1 MEGGPNPERRS
12 KAGDGTAPRHAKSRN
27 GWIIGPAP
35 EGAPLN
41 HGRIT
46 HSALAASLA
55 LALAGTSISPA
66 APPAKDPAP
75 PGTALIERATV
86 ELVLIEA
93 YVHDGRG
100 RPIEGL
106 AAGDFSLKVDGYD
119 RPIASLE
126 FRSVA
131 AAPRAAS
138 PEPGRPPQAP
148 EPGPAPGTR
157 YPRRF
162 ILFFEDRTSSF
173 QNLTEARRSAERFL
187 ASGLLP
193 DDQVALAAFDRR
205 LRLLQEFTSDRE
217 VLKRTIESSLND
229 TRRHSDFIT
238 ETADRDVEFSRL
250 LHGGGSL
257 TQEKVWQAIFLATS
271 HGQEQTPRLRS
282 VLGALRTLVDSLA
295 PYPGYKAIVFMGDG
309 VPENA
314 AVDYFERLAQR
325 APGADL
331 MNRAAAYDLS
341 LEIKQLA
348 HEAAAAGVTLH
359 SVQTTGL
366 AAGAAEVR
374 AASRRGNTLATL
386 ALQTGG
392 TASTS
397 NDLVQALVDAE
408 TASRAY
414 YLIGYAPEGPP
425 DGQFHTVQ
433 LRVKRSGARLRWRRG
448 FTRLRPEEARERA
461 VQAAYV
467 LPDLYGDLGIEVTA
481 VAGPGDGGGRIVDL
495 VLHLPP
501 GRTLLVPQ
509 PGGPIARLEVGFVVI
524 DDAGRETLRA
534 ARQVRLAPGGDRGL
548 QLPGIDFYSRTRLP
562 RSGQTVTAVVADQ
575 GGGMVGA
582 ARLAIPPAAEPTDV
596 VGLSIYSLGERSL
609 WVEVPSVAAPAP
621 EPASEAVTDYTT
633 GPALK
638 TTFSLGEP
646 LAYGFRLERR
656 GPADGIRLEIRGGE
670 KVMRSIPV
678 PQDALGPDGGTRPV
692 PETIKMPLP
701 TEGLPAGDY
710 LLAVRREQGG
720 DLASVPF
727 RLTAPAVGADSRAGS

>member
-1 MEGGPNPERRS
+1 MGGLPLGHDRIRHPGIATALATALATTLGLALS
-12 KAGDGTAPRHAKSRN
+12 GTAS
-27 GWIIGPAP
+27 
-35 EGAPLN
+35 
-41 HGRIT
+41 
-46 HSALAASLA
+46 
-55 LALAGTSISPA
+55 SPA

-75 PGTALIERATV
+75 PLAPLIERATV

-93 YVHDGRG
+93 YVQDSRG

-106 AAGDFSLKVDGYD
+106 RVDDFSLKVDGHD

-126 FRSVA
+126 FRSVPAPAQA
-131 AAPRAAS
+131 AA
-138 PEPGRPPQAP
+138 PEPGRRAEGI
-148 EPGPAPGTR
+148 EPGPAPGKR

-162 ILFFEDRTSSF
+162 ILFFEDRTSSY
-173 QNLTEARRSAERFL
+173 QNLTQARRCAQRFL
-187 ASGLLP
+187 ESALLP

-205 LRLLQEFTSDRE
+205 LRLLQEFTADRE
-217 VLKRTIESSLND
+217 ALKRTIESSLD
-229 TRRHSDFIT
+229 DSRRHSDFT
-238 ETADRDVEFSRL
+238 AESADRDGEFSRL
-250 LHGGGSL
+250 LHGDGGL
-257 TQEKVWQAIFLATS
+257 PRENVMQAIFLATS
-271 HGQEQTPRLRS
+271 HAQEQTPKMRS

-295 PYPGYKAIVFMGDG
+295 PYPGYRAIVFMGDG
-309 VPENA
+309 VPENP

-331 MNRAAAYDLS
+331 MNRVASFDLS

-348 HEAAAAGVTLH
+348 HEAAAVGVTLH

-366 AAGAAEVR
+366 ATGSAEVR

-397 NDLVQALVDAE
+397 NDFFQALVEAE
-408 TASRAY
+408 AASRAY

-448 FTRLRPEEARERA
+448 FTRLLPQEARGRA
-461 VQAAYV
+461 IEAAYF
-467 LPDLYGDLGIEVTA
+467 LPDLYPDLGIEISA
-481 VAGPGDGGGRIVDL
+481 VAGPGDGGERIVDL

-501 GRTLLVPQ
+501 GRPLLVPQ

-524 DDAGRETLRA
+524 DDTGRETLRA
-534 ARQVRLAPGGDRGL
+534 ARQVRIAPGGDRVL
-548 QLPGIDFYSRTRLP
+548 QLPGIDFYSRVRLP
-562 RSGQTVTAVVADQ
+562 RGGQTVTAVVADQ
-575 GGGMVGA
+575 GGGTVGA
-582 ARLAIPPAAEPTDV
+582 ARLAIPQAAESTDV
-596 VGLSIYSLGERSL
+596 VGLSIYSLGEKSL
-609 WVEVPSVAAPAP
+609 WVEVPAAAAPAP
-621 EPASEAVTDYTT
+621 EPAFEAVTDYRT

-638 TTFSLGEP
+638 TTFTLGEP

-656 GPADGIRLEIRGGE
+656 QRATGIRLEIRGGQ
-670 KVMRSIPV
+670 KVMRSVPV
-678 PQDALGPDGGTRPV
+678 PQEGLGSYGETRPM

-710 LLAVRREQGG
+710 VLAVRREQGG

-727 RLTAPAVGADSRAGS
+727 RLTAPADGADSRAGS